1 MIIFRYLA
9 KEVLLVMLAVS
20 AALLLIIMSSRF
32 VKYLAQAAS
41 GDLAA
46 DVLFTIMLYRIPGF
60 LELIL
65 PLALFLGILLAYG
78 RLYVES
84 EMVVLSACGFSPNRL
99 LLFTLLTCGSVTLGV
114 ALISLWLSPS
124 GAARV
129 QDIFNDPKTYSQI
142 NTLVPGR
149 FQSQDDGLRVS
160 YAEKLSKG
168 RGEMHNVFMSQRK
181 EQEQQ
186 ELSKLVVLV
195 AKNGKIVRKGGDRYL
210 ELYDGYR
217 YEGLPGDLDFRVMQF
232 AEYGQLLSE
241 PQDEVRRRLKV
252 EAKSTS
258 DLLGSSDAKDRAALQ
273 WRLSLPLLVPIV
285 TIIALAL
292 SRTDHRRGRY
302 VKMLPAI
309 VVYLVYLLSL
319 SAARSMVEEQQI
331 PASIGIWWVH
341 ALFLVAALLL
351 FYADDIVHKIMP
363 AVGANKQ

>member
-9 KEVLLVMLAVS
+9 KEVLLVMVAVS

-41 GDLAA
+41 GDLASN
-46 DVLFTIMLYRIPGF
+46 VLFSIMLYRVPGF

-99 LLFTLLTCGSVTLGV
+99 LVFTLLTCGAVTLLVGLV
-114 ALISLWLSPS
+114 SLWLSPT

-129 QDIFNDPKTYSQI
+129 QDIFNDPKTFSQI

-149 FQSQDDGLRVS
+149 FQSHDDGLRVS

-168 RGEMHNVFMSQRK
+168 SAVMHNVFMSQRTQR
-181 EQEQQ
+181 EDE
-186 ELSKLVVLV
+186 SKLVVVV
-195 AKNGKIVRKGGDRYL
+195 ANSGKIVRKGSDRYL

-217 YEGLPGDLDFRVMQF
+217 YEGLPGELNFRVMQF
-232 AEYGQLLSE
+232 AEYGQLLRE
-241 PQDEVRRRLKV
+241 AQDEVRRRLKV
-252 EAKSTS
+252 EARSTS
-258 DLLGSSDAKDRAALQ
+258 DLLMSEDARDRAALQ
-273 WRLSLPLLVPIV
+273 WRFSLPLLVPIV

-292 SRTDHRRGRY
+292 SRTDHRRGRFI
-302 VKMLPAI
+302 KMLPAI
-309 VVYLVYLLSL
+309 VIYLVYLLSL
-319 SAARSMVEEQQI
+319 SAARSMVEEEKI
-331 PASIGIWWVH
+331 AANIGLWWVH
-341 ALFLVAALLL
+341 AVFLLGAVVL
-351 FYADDIVHKIMP
+351 FYLDAIVQKVRRIA
-363 AVGANKQ
+363 AVKK